1 MALPLNLAMT
11 QSEIA
16 AADQFPSRLA
26 WMSCQFSP
34 FTKGITNIPKS
45 LPEGAMLILDDQQN
59 CFTHS
64 PDLVA
69 RQLLDAVQ
77 QLGCESVLLD
87 FQRPADPESITMAR
101 TIVEALPC
109 PVAVT
114 EEFAKD
120 LLTCPVLLAPCP
132 LHMPLQT
139 YLQPWQGRELWME
152 AALCQEIITVR
163 RNGTSFTPDYP
174 VDLTG
179 GFFEPNL
186 LCRYRI
192 AVSPEKITFT
202 LFDTPETLHRK
213 LLEAHA
219 LGVRRFVG
227 LFQELGTSLNM

>member
-16 AADQFPSRLA
+16 AADQLPSRLA

-45 LPEGAMLILDDQQN
+45 LPEGAMLILDDRQN

-77 QLGCESVLLD
+77 QFGCESVLLD
-87 FQRPADPESITMAR
+87 FQRPADPESLAMVHA
-101 TIVEALPC
+101 IVEALPC

-120 LLTCPVLLAPCP
+120 LTCPVFLAPCP

-139 YLQPWQGRELWME
+139 YLQPWLGRELWME
-152 AALCQEIITVR
+152 AALCQEIITVTR
-163 RNGTSFTPDYP
+163 KGTAFTPDYP

-179 GFFEPNL
+179 GFFESNL

-202 LFDTPETLHRK
+202 LFDTSESLKKKLEQAHTL
-213 LLEAHA
+213 
-219 LGVRRFVG
+219 GISRFVG
-227 LFQELGTSLNM
+227 LYQELSTFL

>member
-16 AADQFPSRLA
+16 AADQLPSRLA

-34 FTKGITNIPKS
+34 FTKGITNIPRS
-45 LPEGAMLILDDQQN
+45 LPEGAMLILDDRQN

-77 QLGCESVLLD
+77 QFGCESVLLD

-101 TIVEALPC
+101 TIVEALLC

-120 LLTCPVLLAPCP
+120 LTCPVFLAPCP

-152 AALCQEIITVR
+152 AALCQEIITVTR
-163 RNGTSFTPDYP
+163 KGTAFTPDYP

-202 LFDTPETLHRK
+202 LFDTSESLKKKLEQAHTL
-213 LLEAHA
+213 
-219 LGVRRFVG
+219 GISRFVG
-227 LFQELGTSLNM
+227 LYQELSTFL

>member
-16 AADQFPSRLA
+16 AADLLSSPIA

-34 FTKGITNIPKS
+34 FGKGITNIPKS
-45 LPEGAMLILDDQQN
+45 LPESSMLILDDQQN

-87 FQRPADPESITMAR
+87 FQRPADPESIAMAN

-114 EEFAKD
+114 EAFADD
-120 LLTCPVLLAPCP
+120 LSCPVFLAPCP

-139 YLQPWQGRELWME
+139 YLQPWAGREVWME
-152 AALCQEIITVR
+152 AALCQEIITVTK
-163 RNGTSFTPDYP
+163 NGVTFTPDYP
-174 VDLTG
+174 VDSLE
-179 GFFEPNL
+179 GFYEEHL
-186 LCRYRI
+186 LCRYRTV
-192 AVSPEKITFT
+192 VSPEQITFT
-202 LFDTPETLHRK
+202 LFDTPETLRQK
-213 LLEAHA
+213 LLKAEA
-219 LGVRRFVG
+219 LGVCRMVG
-227 LFQELGTSLNM
+227 LYQELGTSLNM

>member
-11 QSEIA
+11 QAEIT
-16 AADQFPSRLA
+16 AADLLPSRLA

-45 LPEGAMLILDDQQN
+45 LPEGSMLILDDQQN

-69 RQLLDAVQ
+69 QQLLEATQ
-77 QLGCESVLLD
+77 QLGCESILLD
-87 FQRPADPESITMAR
+87 FQRPADPESIAMVH

-114 EEFAKD
+114 EGFAKD
-120 LLTCPVLLAPCP
+120 LTCPVFLAPCP

-139 YLQPWQGRELWME
+139 YLHPWLGRELWME
-152 AALCQEIITVR
+152 AALCQEIITVTG
-163 RNGTSFTPDYP
+163 NGTTFISDYP
-174 VDLTG
+174 VDPDG
-179 GFFEPNL
+179 GFYEPNL
-186 LCRYRI
+186 ICHYRV

-202 LFDTPETLHRK
+202 LFDTPETLHQK
-213 LLEAHA
+213 LQKAHS
-219 LGVRRFVG
+219 LGVHRMVG
-227 LFQELGTSLNM
+227 LFQELGTFLNM

>member
-16 AADQFPSRLA
+16 AADQLPSRLA

-45 LPEGAMLILDDQQN
+45 LPEGAMLILDDRQN

-87 FQRPADPESITMAR
+87 FQRPADPESLAMVHA
-101 TIVEALPC
+101 IVEALPC

-120 LLTCPVLLAPCP
+120 LTCPVFLAPCP
-132 LHMPLQT
+132 LHMPLQA
-139 YLQPWQGRELWME
+139 YLQPWLGRELWME
-152 AALCQEIITVR
+152 AALCQEIITVT
-163 RNGTSFTPDYP
+163 RNGTTFTPDYP

-179 GFFEPNL
+179 GFFEPHL

-202 LFDTPETLHRK
+202 LFDTSESLKKKLEQAHTL
-213 LLEAHA
+213 
-219 LGVRRFVG
+219 GISRFVG
-227 LFQELGTSLNM
+227 LYQELSTFL

>member
-16 AADQFPSRLA
+16 AADQLPSRLA

-45 LPEGAMLILDDQQN
+45 LPEGAMLILDDRQN

-64 PDLVA
+64 PDLVT

-87 FQRPADPESITMAR
+87 FQRPADPESITMVR
-101 TIVEALPC
+101 IIVEALPC

-120 LLTCPVLLAPCP
+120 LTCPVFLAPCP
-132 LHMPLQT
+132 LHVPLQT
-139 YLQPWQGRELWME
+139 YLQPWLGRELWME
-152 AALCQEIITVR
+152 AALCQEIITVTK
-163 RNGTSFTPDYP
+163 NGTTFTPDYP

-202 LFDTPETLHRK
+202 LFDTSESLKKKLEQAHTL
-213 LLEAHA
+213 
-219 LGVRRFVG
+219 GISRFVG
-227 LFQELGTSLNM
+227 LYQELSAFL

>member
-16 AADQFPSRLA
+16 AADQLPSRLA

-45 LPEGAMLILDDQQN
+45 LPEGAMLILDDRQN

-87 FQRPADPESITMAR
+87 FQRPADPESITMVR
-101 TIVEALPC
+101 IIVEALPC

-120 LLTCPVLLAPCP
+120 LTCPVFLAPCP
-132 LHMPLQT
+132 LHVPMAD
-139 YLQPWQGRELWME
+139 YLLPWNGREIWLE
-152 AALCQEIITVR
+152 AALCQENITVTKH
-163 RNGTSFTPDYP
+163 GTTFAPFYP
-174 VDLTG
+174 VHVPEGSFYSEKLR
-179 GFFEPNL
+179 
-186 LCRYRI
+186 CRYSTSVSGDCI
-192 AVSPEKITFT
+192 AFT
-202 LFDTPETLHRK
+202 LFDTPETLKGK
-213 LLEAHA
+213 LQEAHA
-219 LGVRRFVG
+219 LGVCRMVG
-227 LFQELGTSLNM
+227 LYQELGTFF

>member
-16 AADQFPSRLA
+16 AADQLPSRLA

-87 FQRPADPESITMAR
+87 FQRPADPESLAMVHA
-101 TIVEALPC
+101 IVEALPC

-114 EEFAKD
+114 EEFSKD
-120 LLTCPVLLAPCP
+120 LTCPVFLAPCP
-132 LHMPLQT
+132 LHMPLQA
-139 YLQPWQGRELWME
+139 YLQPWLGRELWME
-152 AALCQEIITVR
+152 AALCQEIITVT
-163 RNGTSFTPDYP
+163 RNGTAFTPDYP

-202 LFDTPETLHRK
+202 LFDTPETLEKK
-213 LLEAHA
+213 LKQAQI
-219 LGVRRFVG
+219 LGISRFVG
-227 LFQELGTSLNM
+227 LYQELSTFL

>member
-1 MALPLNLAMT
+1 
-11 QSEIA
+11 
-16 AADQFPSRLA
+16 
-26 WMSCQFSP
+26 
-34 FTKGITNIPKS
+34 
-45 LPEGAMLILDDQQN
+45 MLILDDRQN

-64 PDLVA
+64 PDQVA

-77 QLGCESVLLD
+77 QLGCESILLD

-120 LLTCPVLLAPCP
+120 LTCPVFLAPCP
-132 LHMPLQT
+132 LHVPLQT
-139 YLQPWQGRELWME
+139 YLQPWLGRELWME
-152 AALCQEIITVR
+152 AALCQEIITVT
-163 RNGTSFTPDYP
+163 RNGTTFTPDYP

-202 LFDTPETLHRK
+202 LFDTSESLKKKLEQAHTL
-213 LLEAHA
+213 
-219 LGVRRFVG
+219 GISRFVG
-227 LFQELGTSLNM
+227 LYQELSAFL

>member
-69 RQLLDAVQ
+69 RQLLEAVQ

-87 FQRPADPESITMAR
+87 FQRPADPESITMVR
-101 TIVEALPC
+101 IIVEALPC

-120 LLTCPVLLAPCP
+120 LTCPVFLAPCP
-132 LHMPLQT
+132 LHMPLQA
-139 YLQPWQGRELWME
+139 YLQPWLGRELWME
-152 AALCQEIITVR
+152 AALCQEIITVTQD
-163 RNGTSFTPDYP
+163 GTTFAPDYP

-179 GFFEPNL
+179 GFYEPRL
-186 LCRYRI
+186 LCRYRTK
-192 AVSPEKITFT
+192 VTSEKITFT

-213 LLEAHA
+213 LLEAQA
-219 LGVRRFVG
+219 LGVHRFVG

>member
-16 AADQFPSRLA
+16 AADQFPSSLA

-45 LPEGAMLILDDQQN
+45 LPEGAMLILDDRQN

-77 QLGCESVLLD
+77 QFGCESVLLD
-87 FQRPADPESITMAR
+87 FQRPADPESLAMVHA
-101 TIVEALPC
+101 IVEALPC

-120 LLTCPVLLAPCP
+120 LTCPVFLAPCP
-132 LHMPLQT
+132 LHMPLQA
-139 YLQPWQGRELWME
+139 YLQPWLGRELWME
-152 AALCQEIITVR
+152 AALCQEIITVT
-163 RNGTSFTPDYP
+163 RNGTTFTPDYP

-192 AVSPEKITFT
+192 AVSPEKS
-202 LFDTPETLHRK
+202 PLHF
-213 LLEAHA
+213 LTHP
-219 LGVRRFVG
+219 
-227 LFQELGTSLNM
+227 NH